1 MNNIKNKVS
10 CKAKAV
16 DLLARSDQSRKR
28 LIEKLKRSKYSE
40 EEIEETVAWL
50 EEKRYLREE
59 DCCERRFQY
68 MYEDSSYSL
77 RQICVKLMKQGFER
91 NLIHSFIPDDTYER
105 ELAAAQRVA
114 ASKFKPGMDQRKL
127 MNFLCSKGF
136 DYDVSRSVVND
147 LLDDDWE

>member
-1 MNNIKNKVS
+1 M
-10 CKAKAV
+10 
-16 DLLARSDQSRKR
+16 Q
-28 LIEKLKRSKYSE
+28 
-40 EEIEETVAWL
+40 
-50 EEKRYLREE
+50 
-59 DCCERRFQY
+59 
-68 MYEDSSYSL
+68 
-77 RQICVKLMKQGFER
+77 QGFER

-105 ELAAAQRVA
+105 ELAAAKRVA